1 MQTIHSAGTGA
12 MEKTFHIAQR
22 LLSTYDEM
30 PRGERRLADLLLEDV
45 GVLGYLTASD
55 LADQAGVS
63 KATAARLFRRLGYH
77 GYRDA
82 QREVRENKSTKAAAP
97 EVPALSGG
105 FLSPGE
111 YLDAEVKHLVRT
123 FETLPEEGWRRV
135 GFGHPAFLRPE
146 PEPDP
151 EPDADASPDAGSR
164 IPATL
169 GSRLADP
176 FRGRTAQDPVLPPVP
191 RAARRDVFFFAQAL
205 SPATRRGRIFVLRA
219 LAAIARANPDRDVW
233 IKLRHLP
240 GENDRHKHREVHDY
254 PSLMARLPAVPPNLR
269 LTACTMDEALESA
282 AIGLTCTSTAAVD
295 LVRAGV
301 PALVYL
307 DYPGRHLDPLVEP
320 MASLFAGSDL
330 IAPLERLLA
339 LDTRPPA
346 PGWVDGLFCPRDLA
360 TRVLADVAA
369 FHDRPLRI
377 TDGARPG

>member
-123 FETLPEEGWRRV
+123 FARLHPKSADLSPSSMPSASRARRV
-135 GFGHPAFLRPE
+135 
-146 PEPDP
+146 
-151 EPDADASPDAGSR
+151 ADHS
-164 IPATL
+164 
-169 GSRLADP
+169 
-176 FRGRTAQDPVLPPVP
+176 
-191 RAARRDVFFFAQAL
+191 AR
-205 SPATRRGRIFVLRA
+205 SST
-219 LAAIARANPDRDVW
+219 
-233 IKLRHLP
+233 
-240 GENDRHKHREVHDY
+240 
-254 PSLMARLPAVPPNLR
+254 PS
-269 LTACTMDEALESA
+269 
-282 AIGLTCTSTAAVD
+282 
-295 LVRAGV
+295 
-301 PALVYL
+301 
-307 DYPGRHLDPLVEP
+307 
-320 MASLFAGSDL
+320 MASRPDC
-330 IAPLERLLA
+330 ER
-339 LDTRPPA
+339 
-346 PGWVDGLFCPRDLA
+346 
-360 TRVLADVAA
+360 
-369 FHDRPLRI
+369 
-377 TDGARPG
+377 

>member
-123 FETLPEEGWRRV
+123 FETLPAEQMSEAVEILCRAAKLWVV
-135 GFGHPAFLRPE
+135 GFGEGYPLALFARALLIKVFPDIRMIPLSGFPVPEEFASINPEDAVLAFGVGRRIVAPGGRE
-146 PEPDP
+146 GNPRDQFHRRRGQARRRPDP
-151 EPDADASPDAGSR
+151 ARA
-164 IPATL
+164 I
-169 GSRLADP
+169 
-176 FRGRTAQDPVLPPVP
+176 RGAHGLRFDD
-191 RAARRDVFFFAQAL
+191 RAAQ
-205 SPATRRGRIFVLRA
+205 P
-219 LAAIARANPDRDVW
+219 
-233 IKLRHLP
+233 RHLP
-240 GENDRHKHREVHDY
+240 LCARGDPDRRF
-254 PSLMARLPAVPPNLR
+254 
-269 LTACTMDEALESA
+269 
-282 AIGLTCTSTAAVD
+282 GTAASGPHRVD
-295 LVRAGV
+295 SFSMG
-301 PALVYL
+301 
-307 DYPGRHLDPLVEP
+307 
-320 MASLFAGSDL
+320 
-330 IAPLERLLA
+330 
-339 LDTRPPA
+339 
-346 PGWVDGLFCPRDLA
+346 
-360 TRVLADVAA
+360 
-369 FHDRPLRI
+369 
-377 TDGARPG
+377 